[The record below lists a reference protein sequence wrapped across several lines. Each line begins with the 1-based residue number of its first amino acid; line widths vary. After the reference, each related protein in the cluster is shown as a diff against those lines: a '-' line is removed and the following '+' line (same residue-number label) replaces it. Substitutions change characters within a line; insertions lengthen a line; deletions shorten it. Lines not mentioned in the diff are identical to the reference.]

1 MAGWPARRSL
11 ARSWPRLAMA
21 LVWSAVLMT
30 FAVGCAKRSS
40 PPPPD
45 LSPAGS
51 PPSQWDIFTERAL
64 REAALGRPD
73 ALGRLAK
80 EIRVEEAAAQK
91 ARRAHPVLSDQ
102 VRGLALTASAPPLPR
117 ARDYQRALA
126 GSKTDESSR
135 AIPELLKRMEP
146 ESRLA
151 EARRIHRYQSIQQP
165 FNTLAATGLGVLQG
179 QLFAVVDMVV
189 GAVES
194 VVRYPY
200 PTPTEREV
208 LRARRNLLAES
219 ALAPRGPDLERQVAK
234 GMERRRRLA
243 RLQAIEN
250 ADRAIEQDNYHRSLW
265 WLDRA
270 RQLDPKDTSLDARM
284 AAAAAQ
290 ANRITSEEEHSLTV
304 VAGEDRMADPNE
316 RVLYA
321 ALVRAF
327 LEDTGSE
334 ETARLRNYF
343 LATYPASIAT
353 DAVRW
358 TELAALHQQSRPEAA
373 RIVCE
378 WMGRRHGNSP
388 AGQKALLWARSPLH
402 SAPAA
407 FENAR
412 KTQRAEWWNYLVFG
426 ETPRRTEAL
435 FSAEEARTRRG
446 GWLRYLRPL
455 FVTDMLNRLLLLPF
469 GWPLDHAPTLD
480 AVGSWT
486 PAPPDDP
493 KAEARARA
501 RAEALRKDRRHAEAA
516 RAFRELNPPDHR
528 AADVCNE
535 KAARKR
541 FDEAMTLQQ
550 PEQRAQALRRLLNAY
565 PHSRIAEKAAV
576 ELEDAERRSTLIL
589 IVSPKELRAR
599 PELWDG
605 NALALSPTLLDGNT
619 GNGEISREGLE
630 LHLGNRAVYRDAGTG
645 ERVDLEITPTGFSA
659 TLRRLLPLRRTEKLA
674 DEQSKPGRLP
684 RIPLQ
689 IEGTALPGIEGYPG
703 LAPLREIPGD
713 VLYR

>member
-1 MAGWPARRSL
+1 
-11 ARSWPRLAMA
+11 MA
-21 LVWSAVLMT
+21 LLLGVILPAI
-30 FAVGCAKRSS
+30 AAGCAGRSG
-40 PPPPD
+40 PFPPD

-64 REAALGRPD
+64 QAAALGRAD
-73 ALGRLAK
+73 ILGQLAK
-80 EIRVEEAAAQK
+80 EIRGEETAARK
-91 ARRAHPVLSDQ
+91 AKRAHPVLSDQ
-102 VRGLALTASAPPLPR
+102 VRGLALTASAPPLPG
-117 ARDYQRALA
+117 ARDYRRAIA

-135 AIPELLKRMEP
+135 AIPELLKRIEP

-151 EARRIHRYQSIQQP
+151 EARRAHRYATIQQP
-165 FNTLAATGLGVLQG
+165 FNTLAATGMGVIQG
-179 QLFAVVDMVV
+179 QLFAVVDMLV

-194 VVRYPY
+194 VFRYPY

-208 LRARRNLLAES
+208 LRAQRDLLAES
-219 ALAPRGPDLERQVAK
+219 EIAPRGPDLERRVEA

-243 RLQAIEN
+243 ILQAIEN
-250 ADRAIEQDNYHRSLW
+250 ADFALERENYHRALW

-270 RQLDPKDTSLDARM
+270 RRLDPKDTSLDARM

-304 VAGEDRMADPNE
+304 VAGEDRMVDLNE

-327 LEDTGSE
+327 IEDGGGE
-334 ETARLRNYF
+334 EAARLRNHF
-343 LATYPASIAT
+343 LAVYPASVAT

-358 TELAALHQQSRPEAA
+358 TEIAALRLQSRPEAA

-378 WMGRRHGNSP
+378 WLGRRHGNSP
-388 AGQKALLWARSPLH
+388 AGQKALVFARSPLH

-407 FENAR
+407 FQTAQ
-412 KTQRAEWWNYLVFG
+412 KTQRVEWWNYLVFG
-426 ETPRRTEAL
+426 ETPRRAETSV
-435 FSAEEARTRRG
+435 FAEEARTRRG
-446 GWLRYLRPL
+446 NWLRYLRPL
-455 FVTDMLNRLLLLPF
+455 FVTDMLNRLLTLPF

-486 PAPPDDP
+486 PPPPDDTG
-493 KAEARARA
+493 AQARARA

-528 AADVCNE
+528 AADVCDE

-599 PELWDG
+599 PELWAED
-605 NALALSPTLLDGNT
+605 ALALSPTLLDGNT
-619 GNGEISREGLE
+619 GNGEVAREGIE
-630 LHLGNRAVYRDAGTG
+630 LHLGNRIVYQDAGTG
-645 ERVDLEITPTGFSA
+645 ERVEVDMNPDGFA
-659 TLRRLLPLRRTEKLA
+659 RTLRRLGPLRRTEKLA

-703 LAPLREIPGD
+703 LAPLREMPTD